1 MLPAPNLDDR
11 VFQDLV
17 DDARRLVQQRCPRW
31 SDHNVSDPGI
41 TLIEACA
48 LMVDQLVYRLNRVPE
63 RNYIKYLELL
73 GIELRPPAAARSA
86 VTFWL
91 SAPQPST
98 VTVRSGTEVST
109 ARTDIED
116 PVVFSTTEQLDI
128 VACRRTE
135 VLTGGMDSETTN
147 RTLSLDRGDGFSC
160 FGRTPTPGDCLY
172 VGLSAAIPSCAVLLR
187 MQCSVSGV
195 GVDPDNPPL
204 VWEAWTGTAWSP
216 CVVDRDETGG
226 FNKAGDVVLHVPTT
240 HRMHVL
246 GGKHAGWV
254 RCRLIAAQ
262 DDQPTYSQPPRVEA
276 LDARTVGGTVT
287 AINARI
293 VREELLGIS
302 DGTPAQRFTLRERPV
317 VPITE
322 RVLVQ
327 AEQQSGRSDW
337 HEVDTFAGMTETDR
351 VFHIDPVAGEVVFGP
366 AVREVDGTLTQYG
379 AVPPKGAAVRIMA
392 YGTGGGPAGNVDI
405 GSLRV
410 LKTSVPYVG
419 RVENR
424 RAAVGGAP
432 AETLEEVKT
441 RGPLLLRSR
450 GRAVTTE
457 DFEQLTREAA
467 REIARVHCLTPS
479 GEAEAGTIRV
489 LVVPH
494 LAKDDGS
501 RVHYEDFAPQEKSLN
516 RIAEYLDARRLVG
529 TRLVVQPPAYRWVTV
544 AVKLTAL
551 PGFGKDDVRSAV
563 LHRINH
569 LLHPLE
575 GGPDGTGWPVGRTVR
590 SHEVTAALAWTP
602 GVDTAEPIDMHLFEV
617 DPVTKSR
624 GAPTD
629 SIPLDAHEL
638 VYSYSPQVRVR

>member
-48 LMVDQLVYRLNRVPE
+48 LMIDQLVYRLNRVPE

-73 GIELRPPAAARSA
+73 GIELRPPAAARCE

-91 SAPQPST
+91 SAPQPLT

-116 PVVFSTTEQLDI
+116 PIVFSTTGPLDI
-128 VACRRTE
+128 VACRRAE
-135 VLTGGMDSETTN
+135 IVTGGTGSEITN

-172 VGLSAAIPSCAVLLR
+172 VGLSAAVPTCAVLLR

-204 VWEAWTGTAWSP
+204 VWEAWTGTEWSA
-216 CVVDRDETGG
+216 CTVDRDETGG
-226 FNKAGDVVLHVPTT
+226 FNKAGDVVLHVPRT

-246 GGKHAGWV
+246 GGKRAGWV
-254 RCRLIAAQ
+254 RCRLIGPQ
-262 DDQPTYSQPPRVEA
+262 EDQPTYSQSPRIDA
-276 LDARTVGGTVT
+276 LSAMTVGGTVS

-293 VREELLGIS
+293 VRGELLGIS
-302 DGTPAQRFTLRERPV
+302 DGTPSQRFALRERPV
-317 VPITE
+317 VPLVEQI
-322 RVLVQ
+322 LVQ
-327 AEQQSGRSDW
+327 AEYQSGRSEW
-337 HEVDTFAGMTETDR
+337 NEVETFAGTNATDQ
-351 VFHIDPVAGEVVFGP
+351 VFHIDSVAGEVVFGP
-366 AVREVDGTLTQYG
+366 AVREVDGTLMQYG
-379 AVPPKGAAVRIMA
+379 AIPPKGAALRISA
-392 YGTGGGPAGNVDI
+392 YGTGGGPSGNVDV

-410 LKTSVPYVG
+410 LKTSTPYVG

-432 AETLEEVKT
+432 SETLEEVKT

-450 GRAVTTE
+450 GRAVTAE

-467 REIARVHCLTPS
+467 PEVARVHCLATS
-479 GEAEAGTIRV
+479 DATDAGIVRV
-489 LVVPH
+489 LIVPH
-494 LAKDDGS
+494 LVRDDSGC
-501 RVHYEDFAPQEKSLN
+501 VHYEDLAPQEESLN

-529 TRLVVQPPAYRWVTV
+529 TRLVVQPPAYQWVT
-544 AVKLTAL
+544 AVVSLTAL
-551 PGFGKDDVRSAV
+551 AGFHKDDVRSAA
-563 LHRINH
+563 LRRINR

-575 GGPDGTGWPVGRTVR
+575 GGPQGTGWPVGRAVQR
-590 SHEVTAALAWTP
+590 HEVAAALAWTP
-602 GVDTAEPIDMHLFEV
+602 GVDTAEPVDVQLFPA
-617 DPVTKSR
+617 DPATKRR
-624 GAPTD
+624 GAATD
-629 SIPLDAHEL
+629 RVPLGAHAL
-638 VYSYSPQVRVR
+638 VYSYSPQVRVL